1 MPQSYQKKMKFRKNT
16 KFFFCE
22 YPIIVN
28 KHPFLKELQPHT
40 VATTP
45 KLKELMG
52 LETVL

>member
-1 MPQSYQKKMKFRKNT
+1 MLQSYQKKMKIRKNT
-16 KFFFCE
+16 KFFS
-22 YPIIVN
+22 VN
-28 KHPFLKELQPHT
+28 IPLLSTNTHFLKELQPHT

>member
-1 MPQSYQKKMKFRKNT
+1 MLQSYQKKMKIRKNT